1 MSAPFRRP
9 FEVVDYQALM
19 KVHAPAPE
27 YFEGDYLLPPDE
39 IERRQLERLKQRAHS
54 AYATPFF
61 RKRWDAA
68 GVGPGDITTLDDLSR
83 FPSYRVDDIR
93 KSIEEHPPLGDY
105 QGASLD
111 GALQEPLRVF
121 MSGATTGSPRPTLYT
136 QWDREAGAIL
146 MARALYLQGVRPGD
160 VVLNAWAYS
169 THNGAFA
176 FDEALH
182 KWLNCTVLTT
192 GTGNVTSSRR
202 QVELAHQYQATAIL
216 TTGDYLLHLA
226 DVAREM
232 GLDPKK
238 DFNIKALPNIGD
250 RAKLEE
256 TWGVPNYQS
265 YGFHEV
271 QWVSVECPERQG
283 LHIFEDA
290 FVMQIVDPESGE
302 PVADGEPGSICITE
316 IYKTGSPQFRYDIQ
330 DLSVLYPRE
339 QCGCGSWLRR
349 MGPFAGRGDNMV
361 KLRGVNVWPEA
372 IGEIALDDPRLG
384 IDYFVR
390 ATRKDN
396 RDEMV
401 VHVVTRAHPNQ
412 YSEISLKAEERLKE
426 RLGIRIGV
434 EVASP
439 GALDDWTELHTSPK
453 PKRFRD
459 DRVDDLAKD
468 KDT

>member
-1 MSAPFRRP
+1 MADFRRP
-9 FEVVDYQALM
+9 FEVVDYEALM
-19 KVHAPAPE
+19 RTHAPPPE
-27 YFEGDYLLPPDE
+27 YFDGDYLLGPEE
-39 IERRQLERLKQRAHS
+39 IETRQFARLRERAARA
-54 AYATPFF
+54 YKVPFF
-61 RKRWDAA
+61 RKRWDEA
-68 GVGPGDITTLDDLSR
+68 GVSLEDLRSLDDLAH
-83 FPSYRVDDIR
+83 FPAYRVDDIR
-93 KSIEEHPPLGDY
+93 KSIESHPPLGDY
-105 QGASLD
+105 QGASLE
-111 GALQEPLRVF
+111 GALEEPVRVF

-182 KWLNCTVLTT
+182 KWLNCVVLTT

-202 QVELAHQYQATAIL
+202 QIELAHQYQATAIL

-238 DFNIKALPNIGD
+238 DFNIKSLPNIGD
-250 RAKLEE
+250 REKLEA
-256 TWGVPNYQS
+256 TWGAPNYQS

-271 QWVSVECPERQG
+271 QWVSVECPARQG

-290 FVMQIVDPESGE
+290 FVVQVVDTETGE
-302 PVADGEPGSICITE
+302 VLPDGEAGSVCITE

-339 QCGCGSWLRR
+339 QCECGSWLRR

-372 IGEIALDDPRLG
+372 VGEIALDDPRLEA
-384 IDYFVR
+384 DYFVR
-390 ATRKDN
+390 ATREGN
-396 RDEMV
+396 RDEMTI
-401 VHVVTRAHPNQ
+401 HVVSRAAA
-412 YSEISLKAEERLKE
+412 SERAGISGDAEARLKE
-426 RLGIRIGV
+426 RLGVRIAV

-439 GALDDWTELHTSPK
+439 GELDAWTELHTSPK

-459 DRVDDLAKD
+459 ERGDD
-468 KDT
+468 

>member
-1 MSAPFRRP
+1 MTGFRRP
-9 FEVVDYQALM
+9 FEAVDHAELM
-19 KVHAPAPE
+19 RAHAPPPE
-27 YFEGDYLLPPDE
+27 YFEGDWLLGPEE
-39 IERRQLERLKQRAHS
+39 IEQRQLERLRARVRRV
-54 AYATPFF
+54 AEVPFF
-61 RKRWDAA
+61 RRRFDAA
-68 GVGPGDITTLDDLSR
+68 GVGPDDLESLDDLSR
-83 FPSYRVDDIR
+83 FPAYRVDDIR
-93 KSIEEHPPLGDY
+93 KSIEAHPPLGDY
-105 QGASLD
+105 QGASIE
-111 GALQEPLRVF
+111 GALEDPIRVF
-121 MSGATTGSPRPTLYT
+121 MSGATTGAPRPTLYT

-182 KWLNCTVLTT
+182 KWLNCVVLTT

-238 DFNIKALPNIGD
+238 DFNLRALPNIGD
-250 RAKLEE
+250 RAVLEE

-290 FVMQIVDPESGE
+290 FVVQIVDSETGE
-302 PVADGEPGSICITE
+302 PVPDGEPGSICITE

-330 DLSVLYPRE
+330 DLSFLYPRE
-339 QCGCGSWLRR
+339 QCACGSWLRR

-372 IGEIALDDPRLG
+372 IGEIALDDPRLES
-384 IDYFVR
+384 DYFVR
-390 ATRKDN
+390 ARREGN
-396 RDEMV
+396 RDEMTI
-401 VHVVTRAHPNQ
+401 HVVSRAPE
-412 YSEISLKAEERLKE
+412 SDRPEIAAAAEDRLKE
-426 RLGIRIGV
+426 RFGVRIAV
-434 EVASP
+434 EVAAP
-439 GALDDWTELHTSPK
+439 GALDEWTELHTSPK

-459 DRVDDLAKD
+459 EREGQ
-468 KDT
+468 